1 MIKQPQTEIEWVNEN
16 LPKAHNEQDIVY
28 LKARFQWINAPK
40 GETKQYWE
48 KCTQAYQGT
57 TFDLKRKRDEKI

>member
-1 MIKQPQTEIEWVNEN
+1 MSKELLSENDWVNAN
-16 LPKAHNEQDIVY
+16 LPEKHNEQDIVY

-40 GETKQYWE
+40 GETKHYWE

-57 TFDLKRKRDEKI
+57 TFDLRRKRDEKK